1 MHKPPPRI
9 YWDAC
14 AWIAFI
20 NKEMPGAENGITRPR
35 FEMCR
40 DTLKRAESGD
50 IEIVTSAFT
59 LAEVCKRNPTPNA
72 PVTNLAAFFDQKY
85 ILLIPIDKQIG
96 LRAQNLQLAG
106 IGGLKPP
113 DAVHLASALIANVPV
128 FHTFD
133 KKLIDLDKKLSLA
146 DGSELSIVRPTEEL
160 PMPELL
166 KAMQPD
172 DPDNKPD

>member
-1 MHKPPPRI
+1 MHKPPLRI

-14 AWIAFI
+14 AWIAYI
-20 NKEMPGAENGITRPR
+20 NREMPKADNGIKQPR
-35 FEMCR
+35 FDMCR
-40 DTLKRAESGD
+40 QTLLRAESGE

-72 PVTNLAAFFDQKY
+72 PATNLAGFFDQKY
-85 ILLIPIDKQIG
+85 ILLVPIDKQIG
-96 LRAQNLQLAG
+96 LKAQNLQLAG
-106 IGGLKPP
+106 VGGLKPQ
-113 DAVHLASALIANVPV
+113 DAVHLASALVANVPI

-133 KKLIDLDKKLSLA
+133 DKLLNLNKKLSLA
-146 DGSELSIVRPTEEL
+146 DGKDLTIVQPTEEI

-172 DPDNKPD
+172 DPEIKRV

>member
-1 MHKPPPRI
+1 MLKVAPRV

-20 NKEMPGAENGITRPR
+20 NKEMPSAGNTITCPR

-40 DTLKRAESGD
+40 NTLRRAENGD

-59 LAEVCKRNPTPNA
+59 LAEVCKRTPDPNSPA
-72 PVTNLAAFFDQKY
+72 VNLAAFFDQKY
-85 ILLIPIDKQIG
+85 VLLVPIDKQIG
-96 LRAQNLQLAG
+96 MRAQNLQLAG

-113 DAVHLASALIANVPV
+113 DAVHLASALIANVPF

-133 KKLIDLDKKLSLA
+133 KKLLDLDKKLSLA
-146 DGSELSIVRPTEEL
+146 DGNELRILRPTEEL
-160 PMPELL
+160 PTPDLL
-166 KAMQPD
+166 AAMEAPD
-172 DPDNKPD
+172 ESD